1 MKTLAHFFSREEI
14 KDFLTVRGF
23 EIREETCKVPVLTH
37 TDLNMGIPTTYNA
50 VFKDGEPYKKDVHFL
65 KLNPHLWMINVFE
78 EQLKEK
84 LLDAKE
90 STEDLTVQVRQE
102 AKPQRISL
110 QFPGNCKK
118 FEKESD
124 RKQFACWLAGIIC
137 TSRIPNNPTAY
148 TPNDNDSYFWS
159 IDQLGNNFWILF
171 DEENLDKFTLSTRY
185 PIHAVILES
194 LAKYLF
200 HRLHLEE
207 IS

>member
-14 KDFLTVRGF
+14 KDFLTARGF
-23 EIREETCKVPVLTH
+23 EIRRETCEVPVHTH
-37 TDLNMGIPTTYNA
+37 TDLNLGIVTSYNA
-50 VFKDGEPYKKDVHFL
+50 VFKNGEPYKKDVHFSEIE
-65 KLNPHLWMINVFE
+65 PHFWMIGVFE

-84 LLDAKE
+84 LLDVKE
-90 STEDLTVQVRQE
+90 SKEDLTMQVRQE

-110 QFPGNCKK
+110 QFPGNHKR
-118 FEKESD
+118 FEKESE
-124 RKQFACWLAGIIC
+124 RKQFADWLAGMIC
-137 TSRIPNNPTAY
+137 TSKIPNNPIAY
-148 TPNDNDSYFWS
+148 TPNDNDSFFWT

-171 DEENLDKFTLSTRY
+171 DEKNLDKFTLSTRY